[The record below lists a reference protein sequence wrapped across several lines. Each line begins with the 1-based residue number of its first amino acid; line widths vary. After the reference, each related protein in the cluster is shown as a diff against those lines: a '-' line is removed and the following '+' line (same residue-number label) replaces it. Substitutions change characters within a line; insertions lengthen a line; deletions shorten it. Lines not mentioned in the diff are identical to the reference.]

1 MNESFSTTGLKALF
15 SYPVQGKE
23 WGRKMLY
30 LGLFW
35 AAGFFIPVVPWLFA
49 GGYFAAIVRQVASG
63 DGLSELPE
71 WSDWNRL
78 LIDGIRLLGASL
90 IYLIPVS
97 VFFSLAI
104 SFYFGTTFAGI
115 GLSEAG
121 TGRDLFTALIMLTGT
136 MVLFVASA
144 VGMLL
149 SLGLGFIIWPAI
161 THMLVRESFGALF
174 QVKEWWR
181 VLRAN
186 LCGYLIAMVI
196 LIGLSVTL
204 NILIQVTI
212 FSVILCALLPVLVLI
227 AMPYLSVI
235 SAALL
240 AQIYR
245 EGAGDAQSASI
256 TEDH

>member
-1 MNESFSTTGLKALF
+1 
-15 SYPVQGKE
+15 VQGKE

-35 AAGFFIPVVPWLFA
+35 VAGFFIPVVPWLFA
-49 GGYFAAIVRQVASG
+49 GGYIASVIRQVKAG
-63 DGLSELPE
+63 DGLADLPE

-78 LIDGIRLLGASL
+78 LMDGIRLLGAWL
-90 IYLIPVS
+90 IYFIPVS
-97 VFFSLAI
+97 LFFSVAF

-115 GLSEAG
+115 GLSESG
-121 TGRDLFTALIMLTGT
+121 FGRDLITALIMLTGT
-136 MVLFVASA
+136 AVLFVATA
-144 VGMLL
+144 VGMLF

-196 LIGLSVTL
+196 LLGLSFTL

-212 FSVILCALLPVLVLI
+212 YSVILCALLPVLVFVS
-227 AMPYLSVI
+227 MPYLSVI

-240 AQIYR
+240 GQIYR
-245 EGAGDAQSASI
+245 EGADAVQSASV
-256 TEDH
+256 DASD